1 MQHQSILRVENLHVI
16 RANKP
21 VVHGIS
27 FVVKPGEITTLL
39 GANGAGKSSTVMALA
54 GAIACASG
62 QVWLDQTRLDGLSPD
77 RIRRHGVALVPEGHR
92 VLGQLNVDDN
102 LKVAAL
108 DPSARATQ
116 TQLAQVYHIFPELA
130 GRKTQLAGD
139 LSGGQKQM
147 LAMGQAFM
155 AKPAFMIVDELSL
168 GLAPA
173 VVKRLAQALQSAAQ
187 SGIGVLMIEQFAQL
201 ALQLATHALV
211 LERGTLVFD
220 GPAAELKRRPDILHG
235 AYLAGG

>member
-1 MQHQSILRVENLHVI
+1 MPQARTLHVEDLHVT
-16 RANKP
+16 RAGKP

-27 FVVKPGEITTLL
+27 FHVRQGEITTLL

-54 GAIACASG
+54 GAIALASG
-62 QVWLDQTRLDGLSPD
+62 RIMLDQTRLDALSPD
-77 RIRRHGVALVPEGHR
+77 RIRRHGVALVPEGHQ
-92 VLGQLNVDDN
+92 VLGQLNVEDN

-108 DPSARATQ
+108 EPSASQ
-116 TQLAQVYHIFPELA
+116 KHLSGVYDIFPELTE
-130 GRKTQLAGD
+130 RKQQLAGD

-173 VVKRLAQALQSAAQ
+173 VVKRLAQALQTAAQ

-201 ALQLATHALV
+201 ALELATHALV
-211 LERGTLVFD
+211 MERGVLVFD
-220 GPAAELKRRPDILHG
+220 GTAAELKRRPDILHG

>member
-1 MQHQSILRVENLHVI
+1 MHNQSTLRVENLHVV

-21 VVHGIS
+21 VIHGIS
-27 FVVKPGEITTLL
+27 FIVKQGEITTLL

-54 GAIACASG
+54 GAIPCASG
-62 QVWLDQTRLDGLSPD
+62 QVLLDQTRLDGLSAD
-77 RIRRHGVALVPEGHR
+77 RIRHHGIALVPEGHR

-108 DPSARATQ
+108 ASSASATQ
-116 TQLAQVYHIFPELA
+116 TELAQVYDIFPELA
-130 GRKTQLAGD
+130 ERKSQQAGD

-155 AKPAFMIVDELSL
+155 AKPLFMIVDELSL

-173 VVKRLAQALQSAAQ
+173 VVKRLAQALQTAAQ

-201 ALQLATHALV
+201 ALELATHALV

-220 GPAAELKRRPDILHG
+220 GSAAELKRRPDILHG

>member
-1 MQHQSILRVENLHVI
+1 MSLPRILSIENLHVT

-27 FVVKPGEITTLL
+27 FQVKQGEITTLL
-39 GANGAGKSSTVMALA
+39 GANGAGKSSTVLALA
-54 GAIACASG
+54 GAIPCASG
-62 QVWLDQTRLDGLSPD
+62 QVLLDQTRMNGLSPD
-77 RIRRHGVALVPEGHR
+77 RIRRHGVALVPEGHQ

-108 DPSARATQ
+108 ESSATQ
-116 TQLAQVYHIFPELA
+116 TYLSEVYDIFPELA
-130 GRKTQLAGD
+130 ERKSQQAGD

-173 VVKRLAQALQSAAQ
+173 VVKRLAQALQTAAQ

-201 ALQLATHALV
+201 ALELATHALV

-220 GPAAELKRRPDILHG
+220 GSAAELKRRPDILHG

>member
-1 MQHQSILRVENLHVI
+1 MAAARILNVTGLHVA
-16 RANKP
+16 RAGKP

-27 FVVKPGEITTLL
+27 FAVPQGQITTLL
-39 GANGAGKSSTVMALA
+39 GANGAGKSSTVLALA
-54 GAIACASG
+54 GAIPLSSG
-62 QVWLDQTRLDGLSPD
+62 KIHLDHTRLDGLPPE

-108 DPSARATQ
+108 SPSAHKTQ
-116 TQLAQVYHIFPELA
+116 ASLSRVYAMFPELA
-130 GRKTQLAGD
+130 ERKSQCAGD

-155 AKPAFMIVDELSL
+155 AEPSFMIVDELSL

-173 VVKRLAQALQSAAQ
+173 VVKRLAQALHTAAKA
-187 SGIGVLMIEQFAQL
+187 GIGVLMIEQFAQL
-201 ALQLATHALV
+201 ALELAQNALV
-211 LERGTLVFD
+211 LERGHLVFA
-220 GPAAELKRRPDILHG
+220 GAAAELKRRPDILHG
-235 AYLAGG
+235 AYLAA

>member
-1 MQHQSILRVENLHVI
+1 MQNQSTLRIENLHVI

-21 VVHGIS
+21 VLHGIC
-27 FVVKPGEITTLL
+27 FVVKQGEITTLL

-54 GAIACASG
+54 GAIPSASG
-62 QVWLDQTRLDGLSPD
+62 QVLLDQTRLNGLPPD

-92 VLGQLNVDDN
+92 VLGQLNVEDN

-108 DPSARATQ
+108 EPSATQ
-116 TQLAQVYHIFPELA
+116 GYLSNVYDIFPELA
-130 GRKTQLAGD
+130 ERKSQQAGD

-173 VVKRLAQALQSAAQ
+173 VVKRLAQALQTAAQ
-187 SGIGVLMIEQFAQL
+187 SGIGVLMIEQFAHL
-201 ALQLATHALV
+201 AFELATHALV
-211 LERGTLVFD
+211 LECGTLVFD
-220 GPAAELKRRPDILHG
+220 GSAAELKRRPDILHG

>member
-1 MQHQSILRVENLHVI
+1 MHDQSILRVENLHVI

-27 FVVKPGEITTLL
+27 FSVKQGQITTLL

-54 GAIACASG
+54 GAIPQASG
-62 QVWLDQTRLDGLSPD
+62 QILLGQTRLDGLAPD

-92 VLGQLNVDDN
+92 VLGQLDVDDN
-102 LKVAAL
+102 LKVASL
-108 DPSARATQ
+108 EPSAKATQ
-116 TQLAQVYHIFPELA
+116 EQLSHVYAIFPELA
-130 GRKTQLAGD
+130 ERKGQLAGD

-168 GLAPA
+168 GLAPG
-173 VVKRLAQALQSAAQ
+173 VVKRLAQALQTAAAA
-187 SGIGVLMIEQFAQL
+187 GIGVLMIEQFAQL
-201 ALQLATHALV
+201 ALELASHALV

-220 GPAAELKRRPDILHG
+220 GTAAELKSRPDILHG